1 MALPK
6 LSEMLKLF
14 QTPEA
19 QFEDMVRS
27 TLGIE
32 IPPGPST
39 SIASIMETFE
49 ELVPLP
55 SPETFGFPQ
64 LPQLPGFPLL
74 FGEGKEESKQEQA
87 PKEVPKKES
96 KPQARPTA
104 QVKRPRVR
112 RGLVY

>member
-32 IPPGPST
+32 VPPGPSA

-49 ELVPLP
+49 ELTPLP

-64 LPQLPGFPLL
+64 FPGFPPL

-87 PKEVPKKES
+87 PKKEQT
-96 KPQARPTA
+96 KPQATTPTRPTY
-104 QVKRPRVR
+104 RPRVR